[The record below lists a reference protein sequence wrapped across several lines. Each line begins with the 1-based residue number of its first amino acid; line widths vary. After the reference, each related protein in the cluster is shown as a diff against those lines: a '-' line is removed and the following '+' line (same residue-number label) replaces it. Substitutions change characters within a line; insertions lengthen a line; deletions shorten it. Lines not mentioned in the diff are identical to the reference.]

1 MGGGRPLSKPSE
13 CGVVIN
19 LYRFCASC
27 GPTDPANII
36 FHFPVFF
43 LGSEVNSW
51 LEYENVIIF
60 SACSH
65 VKDGLATGCFSTES
79 FISEVVDNP
88 VALVSNANRGRFA
101 KVVLKGGASL

>member
-1 MGGGRPLSKPSE
+1 M
-13 CGVVIN
+13 
-19 LYRFCASC
+19 
-27 GPTDPANII
+27 
-36 FHFPVFF
+36 
-43 LGSEVNSW
+43 NSW

-88 VALVSNANRGRFA
+88 VALVSNANRGGL
-101 KVVLKGGASL
+101 LK